1 VARKRVRWGRVVAAV
16 LAGIVLSLSVLA
28 CWTALDNRSL
38 PRHSRVVDRL
48 DERQKALLSEAL
60 HLHRELG
67 DSIWPGWAREDLP
80 VVLYNER
87 YAFLTGLQDP
97 PAGWIKVPGE
107 RVRGGPWER
116 VPEDSFEGAAYY
128 RQALPSPDENPEA
141 FTVRI
146 GDRWAA
152 SLPTL
157 EWFGI
162 RLADRMRSE
171 MPPALAAVFPYRPA
185 LRLFIGGSDGYLC
198 MIQHEAFHAHQ
209 GVAAPLRIASAERAA
224 AEVERDY
231 PFGQAA
237 SEQAWKRELGLLT
250 SCLGAPTR
258 EEARAWARQ
267 FLAARQDRRDRLGLA
282 AALTGCEGQREWLEG
297 LAKYVELESWRR
309 AALTPDYRPLTALK
323 SDPGFK
329 AYAGSRRRL
338 SREVGQI
345 AWAKGDTRFYYS
357 GMAQALILDRLM
369 PGWKNRAFAQDVR
382 LEDLVAEAVRGPG
395 P

>member
-38 PRHSRVVDRL
+38 PRRSRVVDRL
-48 DERQKALLSEAL
+48 DERQKALLLEAL
-60 HLHRELG
+60 HLHRALG

>member
-1 VARKRVRWGRVVAAV
+1 VARKRVRWGRVVAGV
-16 LAGIVLSLSVLA
+16 LAGIVLGLSVLA
-28 CWTALDNRSL
+28 GWTALDNRRL

-60 HLHRELG
+60 HLHRALG

-87 YAFLTGLQDP
+87 YAFLTGLPDP
-97 PAGWIKVPGE
+97 STGWIKVPGDK
-107 RVRGGPWER
+107 VRGGPWEP
-116 VPEDSFEGAAYY
+116 VPDDSFEGAAYY
-128 RQALPSPDENPEA
+128 RQALPSPAENPEA

-157 EWFGI
+157 DWFGI
-162 RLADRMRSE
+162 SLADRMRSG
-171 MPPALAAVFPYRPA
+171 MPSALAAIFPYRLA
-185 LRLFIGGSDGYLC
+185 LRLLIGGSDGYLC
-198 MIQHEAFHAHQ
+198 LIQHEAFHAHQ

-224 AEVERDY
+224 AEVERAY

-237 SEQAWKRELGLLT
+237 SEQAWKRELGLLA

-258 EEARAWARQ
+258 EEARALARR

-282 AALTGCEGQREWLEG
+282 AALTGCERQREWLEG

-309 AALTPDYRPLTALK
+309 AALTPGYRPLTALK

-329 AYAGSRRRL
+329 AYAGFRRRL
-338 SREVGQI
+338 SQEVGQI
-345 AWAKGDTRFYYS
+345 AWAKEDTRFYYS
-357 GMAQALILDRLM
+357 GMAQAMILDRLM
-369 PGWKNRAFAQDVR
+369 PGWKCRAFVQDVW
-382 LEDLVAEAVRGPG
+382 LEDLVAEAVRGPAS
-395 P
+395 

>member
-1 VARKRVRWGRVVAAV
+1 MARKRVRWGRVVAAV

-209 GVAAPLRIASAERAA
+209 GVAAPLQIASAERAA

-282 AALTGCEGQREWLEG
+282 AALTGCERQREWLEG

-357 GMAQALILDRLM
+357 GMAQALVLDRLM
-369 PGWKNRAFAQDVR
+369 PGWKNRAFAQDVW
-382 LEDLVAEAVRGPG
+382 LEDLVAEGVRGPG

>member
-16 LAGIVLSLSVLA
+16 LAGIVLSLSILA
-28 CWTALDNRSL
+28 CWTAFDNRRL
-38 PRHSRVVDRL
+38 PRHSRVVDQL
-48 DERQKALLSEAL
+48 DQQQKALLSEAL
-60 HLHRELG
+60 HLHRALG

-87 YAFLTGLQDP
+87 YALLTGLPDP
-97 PAGWIKVPGE
+97 PAGWIKVPGG
-107 RVRGGPWER
+107 RVRGGPWEP
-116 VPEDSFEGAAYY
+116 VPDDSFEGAPYY
-128 RQALPSPDENPEA
+128 RQALPSPGENPEA

-162 RLADRMRSE
+162 SLAERLRSG
-171 MPPALAAVFPYRPA
+171 MPPVLAAVFPTRMV
-185 LRLFIGGSDGYLC
+185 LRLLIDGSDGYLC
-198 MIQHEAFHAHQ
+198 LIQHEAFHAHQ
-209 GVAAPLRIASAERAA
+209 GVAAPLRIASAERAV

-237 SEQAWKRELGLLT
+237 SEQAWRRELGLLA
-250 SCLGAPTR
+250 SCLRAPTR
-258 EEARAWARQ
+258 EGADSLARR
-267 FLAARQDRRDRLGLA
+267 FLAARHDRRNRLGLA
-282 AALTGCEGQREWLEG
+282 AVLVGCEREREWLEG
-297 LAKYVELESWRR
+297 LAKYVELESWRH
-309 AALTPDYRPLTALK
+309 AALTPGYRPFPALK

-329 AYAGSRRRL
+329 AYAGFRRRY

-369 PGWKNRAFAQDVR
+369 PGWKHRAFAQDVW
-382 LEDLVAEAVRGPG
+382 LEDLVAEAVRGAVP
-395 P
+395 

>member
-1 VARKRVRWGRVVAAV
+1 VARKSVRWGRVVAGG

-28 CWTALDNRSL
+28 GWTALDNRRL

-48 DERQKALLSEAL
+48 DEREKALLSEAL
-60 HLHRELG
+60 HLHRALG

-87 YAFLTGLQDP
+87 YAFLTGLPDP
-97 PAGWIKVPGE
+97 PAGWIKVPGV

-116 VPEDSFEGAAYY
+116 VPDDSFEGAAYY
-128 RQALPSPDENPEA
+128 RQALPSPAENPEA

-162 RLADRMRSE
+162 RLAGRMRSE
-171 MPPALAAVFPYRPA
+171 MPSVLTAVFPYRLA
-185 LRLFIGGSDGYLC
+185 LRFLIGGSDGYLC
-198 MIQHEAFHAHQ
+198 MVQHEAFHAYQ

-224 AEVERDY
+224 AEVEPGY

-237 SEQAWKRELGLLT
+237 SERAWRRELGLLA
-250 SCLGAPTR
+250 SCLQASTR
-258 EEARAWARQ
+258 EEARVRARL
-267 FLAARQDRRDRLGLA
+267 FIASRRDRRNRLGLA
-282 AALTGCEGQREWLEG
+282 AELVGCECQREWLEG

-309 AALTPDYRPLTALK
+309 AAQTPGYRPLTALK
-323 SDPGFK
+323 SDPSFK
-329 AYAGSRRRL
+329 AYAGFRRRL
-338 SREVGQI
+338 SQEVGQI
-345 AWAKGDTRFYYS
+345 AWAKDDTRFYYS
-357 GMAQALILDRLM
+357 GMAQAMILDRLM
-369 PGWKNRAFAQDVR
+369 PGWKSRAFVQDVW
-382 LEDLVAEAVRGPG
+382 LEDLVAEAVRGAAS
-395 P
+395 

>member
-1 VARKRVRWGRVVAAV
+1 
-16 LAGIVLSLSVLA
+16 LAGIVLGLSALA
-28 CWTALDNRSL
+28 CWTTLDNRGL

-60 HLHRELG
+60 HVHRALG
-67 DSIWPGWAREDLP
+67 DSICPAWAREDLP

-87 YAFLTGLQDP
+87 YAFLTGLPDP
-97 PAGWIKVPGE
+97 PIGWIKVPGYK
-107 RVRGGPWER
+107 VRGGPWER
-116 VPEDSFEGAAYY
+116 VPDDSFEGAPYY
-128 RQALPSPDENPEA
+128 RQALPSPAENPEA

-162 RLADRMRSE
+162 SLADRMRSG
-171 MPPALAAVFPYRPA
+171 MPPALAGVFPYRLA
-185 LRLFIGGSDGYLC
+185 LRFLIDGSDGYLC

-237 SEQAWKRELGLLT
+237 SEQAWKRELGLLA
-250 SCLGAPTR
+250 SCLRASTR
-258 EEARAWARQ
+258 EEARALARR
-267 FLAARQDRRDRLGLA
+267 FLATRQDRRDRLGLA
-282 AALTGCEGQREWLEG
+282 AALVGCERQREWLEG

-309 AALTPDYRPLTALK
+309 SALTPGYRPLPALK

-345 AWAKGDTRFYYS
+345 AWAKEDTRFYYS
-357 GMAQALILDRLM
+357 GMAQAMILDRLM
-369 PGWKNRAFAQDVR
+369 PGWKSRAFAQDVW
-382 LEDLVAEAVRGPG
+382 LEDLVAEAVRGPV

>member
-1 VARKRVRWGRVVAAV
+1 MARKRVRWGRVVAAV

-97 PAGWIKVPGE
+97 PAGWIKVPGDK
-107 RVRGGPWER
+107 VRGGPWER
-116 VPEDSFEGAAYY
+116 VPEDLFEGAAYY

-258 EEARAWARQ
+258 EEARALARR
-267 FLAARQDRRDRLGLA
+267 FLAARRDRRDRLGLA

>member
-1 VARKRVRWGRVVAAV
+1 MARKRIHWGRVVAGF
-16 LAGIVLSLSVLA
+16 LAGIVLGLSALA
-28 CWTALDNRSL
+28 CWTALDNRRL

-48 DERQKALLSEAL
+48 DEREKALLSEAL
-60 HLHRELG
+60 HLHRALG

-87 YAFLTGLQDP
+87 YAFLTGLPDP
-97 PAGWIKVPGE
+97 PTGWIKVPGDK
-107 RVRGGPWER
+107 VRGGPWEP
-116 VPEDSFEGAAYY
+116 VPDDSFEGAAYY
-128 RQALPSPDENPEA
+128 RQALPSPAENPEA

-162 RLADRMRSE
+162 GLADRMRSG
-171 MPPALAAVFPYRPA
+171 MPPALAAVFPYRLA
-185 LRLFIGGSDGYLC
+185 LRLLIGGSDGYLC
-198 MIQHEAFHAHQ
+198 LIQHEAFHAHQ

-237 SEQAWKRELGLLT
+237 SEQAWKRELGLLA
-250 SCLGAPTR
+250 SCLRAPTR
-258 EEARAWARQ
+258 EEARALARR

-282 AALTGCEGQREWLEG
+282 ATLTGCERQREWLEG

-323 SDPGFK
+323 SDTGFK
-329 AYAGSRRRL
+329 AYAGFRRRR
-338 SREVGQI
+338 SQEVGQI
-345 AWAKGDTRFYYS
+345 AWAKEDTRFYYS

-369 PGWKNRAFAQDVR
+369 PGWKSRAFAQDVW
-382 LEDLVAEAVRGPG
+382 LEDLVAEAVRGPV